1 MSILSLLLSIVLIG
15 CSIQTT
21 IPEKPN
27 VDDKPIDD
35 KPVVSTVQ
43 SGFDGFDSNLI
54 SYIEVSDDFKGE
66 NFVVSPVSIK
76 LALGL
81 AIEGSNGETK
91 TELLDALGIENETTL
106 RELSEEMNEISK
118 VVDILVE
125 EDKKYAVEVNESKF
139 LVSNSIWKN
148 KDKEGKL
155 KEEYKNSVLEN
166 YYAKAEEVNESS
178 LVDSVNNW
186 VEEKTNGLI
195 PNVVDESAKVSNTI
209 LVNTIYLNDSWSD
222 GLFEEYNTKTKKFST
237 INNEKVDK
245 DFMCT
250 QDTFSY
256 YEDKETKLLL
266 TTTNTGFGVLYVLGD
281 NSNIIEKMNKMTR
294 NEVIVEVPKMDIE
307 STFKNK
313 YMVNF
318 MQSLGV
324 NNAFDGELADFG
336 NMLDLP
342 EDVNVYI
349 DDIIH
354 KTKLTTDEKGIEAAA
369 VTAILMYETTA
380 MRPEDKVKPKE
391 FIANEPFS
399 FYVFNMNDYY
409 ENQTFDSTK
418 LLFYGQYVK

>member
-15 CSIQTT
+15 CSVQTT
-21 IPEKPN
+21 IPEISN
-27 VDDKPIDD
+27 VDKKPIED
-35 KPVVSTVQ
+35 KSTVNSVQ
-43 SGFDGFDSNLI
+43 LGFDGFDSNLI
-54 SYIEVSDDFKGE
+54 SYIEKSEDFKGE

-91 TELLDALGIENETTL
+91 TELLDALGVENETTL
-106 RELSEEMNEISK
+106 RELAEEMNDISK
-118 VVDILVE
+118 VVDIRVE
-125 EDKKYAVEVNESKF
+125 EDKKYAIEVNESKF

-148 KDKEGKL
+148 KDKDGKL
-155 KEEYKNSVLEN
+155 KEEYKKSVLEN
-166 YYAKAEEVNESS
+166 YYAKAEEINESC
-178 LVDSVNNW
+178 LVESVNNW
-186 VEEKTNGLI
+186 VKEKTNGLI
-195 PNVVDESAKVSNTI
+195 PNVVNDSAKESNTI

-222 GLFEEYNTKTKKFST
+222 GLFDEYNTKTKKFST
-237 INNEKVDK
+237 ISNEKVDK

-250 QDTFSY
+250 QDKFSY
-256 YEDKETKLLL
+256 YEDKDTKLLL

-324 NNAFDGELADFG
+324 NKAFDGDLADFG
-336 NMLDLP
+336 NMLDLS

-349 DDIIH
+349 DDIVH

-369 VTAILMYETTA
+369 VTAILMLETTA
-380 MRPEDKVKPKE
+380 MIPEDKVKPKE

-409 ENQTFDSTK
+409 ENRTFDNTK

>member
-15 CSIQTT
+15 CSVQTT
-21 IPEKPN
+21 IPEISN
-27 VDDKPIDD
+27 VDKKPIED
-35 KPVVSTVQ
+35 KSTVNSVQ
-43 SGFDGFDSNLI
+43 LGFDGFDSNLI
-54 SYIEVSDDFKGE
+54 SYIEKSEDFKEE

-91 TELLDALGIENETTL
+91 TELLDALGVENETTL
-106 RELSEEMNEISK
+106 RELAEEMNDISK
-118 VVDILVE
+118 VVDIRVE
-125 EDKKYAVEVNESKF
+125 EDKKYAIEVNESKF

-148 KDKEGKL
+148 KDKDGKL
-155 KEEYKNSVLEN
+155 KEEYKKSVLEN
-166 YYAKAEEVNESS
+166 YYAKAEEINESC
-178 LVDSVNNW
+178 LVESVNNW
-186 VEEKTNGLI
+186 VKEKTNGLI
-195 PNVVDESAKVSNTI
+195 PNVVNESAKESNTI

-222 GLFEEYNTKTKKFST
+222 GLFDEYNTKTKKFST
-237 INNEKVDK
+237 ISNEKVDK

-250 QDTFSY
+250 QDKFSY
-256 YEDKETKLLL
+256 YEDKDTKLLL

-324 NNAFDGELADFG
+324 NKAFDGDLADFG
-336 NMLDLP
+336 NMLDLS

-349 DDIIH
+349 DDIVH

-369 VTAILMYETTA
+369 VTAILMMEATA
-380 MRPEDKVKPKE
+380 MIPEDKVKPKE

-409 ENQTFDSTK
+409 ENRTFDNTK
-418 LLFYGQYVK
+418 LLFYGRYVK